1 MEMNKNFYHGA
12 IPSVMTIAGSDSGGG
27 AGIQA
32 DLKTFSA
39 LRVFGT
45 TAITSITSQNT
56 VGVNDVYNIPIKHLE
71 SQITAVLDDINV
83 LAVKTGMLATSDIIS
98 VVCSSLKKYN
108 VSKLVVDPVMI
119 AKDGSRLLQKEA
131 INSLIT
137 ELIPISYVITP
148 NVPEA
153 EDLVSMKINSIK
165 DMYNA
170 ADKIYKLGAKNVV
183 IKGGHLSGKKSIDV
197 LYNGTEYSEFST
209 TRVNTSNTHGSGCTF
224 AAAITAFLSY
234 EIPLIDAVKKA
245 KIYVSESLSTDFKVG
260 HGHGPLNHFWGLQF
274 PDLVD

>member
-1 MEMNKNFYHGA
+1 MNKNFYHGA

-32 DLKTFSA
+32 DLKTFSS

-153 EDLVSMKINSIK
+153 EELVSMKINSIK

-234 EIPLIDAVKKA
+234 EMSLIDAVKKA

>member
-1 MEMNKNFYHGA
+1 MNKNFYHGA

-234 EIPLIDAVKKA
+234 KIPLIDAVKKA

>member
-1 MEMNKNFYHGA
+1 MNKNFYHGA

-32 DLKTFSA
+32 DLKTFSS

-234 EIPLIDAVKKA
+234 EIPLLDAVKKA

>member
-1 MEMNKNFYHGA
+1 MNKNFYHGA

>member
-1 MEMNKNFYHGA
+1 MNKNFYHGA

-56 VGVNDVYNIPIKHLE
+56 VGVNDVYNIPIEHLE
-71 SQITAVLDDINV
+71 SQMAAVFDDIDIMV
-83 LAVKTGMLATSDIIS
+83 VKTGMLATSDIIS
-98 VVCSSLKKYN
+98 IVCSTLKKYN
-108 VSKLVVDPVMI
+108 VSKLVVDPVMV
-119 AKDGSRLLQKEA
+119 AKDGSRLLQKQA
-131 INSLIT
+131 MSALIT

-148 NVPEA
+148 NIPEA
-153 EDLVSMKINSIK
+153 EDLVSMKISNIK

-183 IKGGHLSGKKSIDV
+183 IKGGHLSGEKSIDV
-197 LYNGTEYSEFST
+197 LYDGTEYSEFST
-209 TRVNTSNTHGSGCTF
+209 TRVNTTNTHGSGCTF

-234 EIPLIDAVKKA
+234 EMPLIDAVKKA

-274 PDLVD
+274 PDLID

>member
-1 MEMNKNFYHGA
+1 MNKNFYHGA

-153 EDLVSMKINSIK
+153 EELVSMKINSIK

-234 EIPLIDAVKKA
+234 EMSLIDAVKKA

>member
-1 MEMNKNFYHGA
+1 MNKNFYHGP

-56 VGVNDVYNIPIKHLE
+56 VRVNDVYNIPIKHLE
-71 SQITAVLDDINV
+71 SQIVAVFDDINI

-108 VSKLVVDPVMI
+108 VSKLVVDPVMV
-119 AKDGSRLLQKEA
+119 AKDGSRLLQKQA
-131 INSLIT
+131 ISSLIT

-153 EDLVSMKINSIK
+153 EDLVSMKINNIK

-183 IKGGHLSGKKSIDV
+183 IKGGHLAGKKSIDV
-197 LYNGTEYSEFST
+197 FYNGTEYFEFST

-224 AAAITAFLSY
+224 AAAITAFLAY

-245 KIYVSESLSTDFKVG
+245 KIYVSQALSTDFKVG

-274 PDLVD
+274 PDLID

>member
-1 MEMNKNFYHGA
+1 
-12 IPSVMTIAGSDSGGG
+12 MTLQTREQHIRRERATSNICTNQG
-27 AGIQA
+27 
-32 DLKTFSA
+32 LLA
-39 LRVFGT
+39 LRSTIYMSLLGK
-45 TAITSITSQNT
+45 N
-56 VGVNDVYNIPIKHLE
+56 G
-71 SQITAVLDDINV
+71 INEV
-83 LAVKTGMLATSDIIS
+83 ATI
-98 VVCSSLKKYN
+98 CFNNAQY
-108 VSKLVVDPVMI
+108 
-119 AKDGSRLLQKEA
+119 
-131 INSLIT
+131 
-137 ELIPISYVITP
+137 
-148 NVPEA
+148 
-153 EDLVSMKINSIK
+153 
-165 DMYNA
+165 A

-234 EIPLIDAVKKA
+234 EMSLIDAVKKA